1 MNKQLFFELF
11 ERTSRYRQ
19 PKKESLNELRDCYEH
34 ISLEYISAVDF
45 LKEINEM
52 GFPNNKNNEVRLR
65 MRKGVRKYYFG
76 LG

>member
-11 ERTSRYRQ
+11 ERTSRYHQ